1 MPGTWWTR
9 FTIVAAVTLWAI
21 WSLIPTLLG
30 KSVQDKLAA
39 EAEAATSAAA
49 GETTDDSAEELDWWM
64 KLLPKYRLAL
74 GLDLQG
80 GIDLTL
86 NVGTDEAVL
95 GTVQRTVKPLHDA
108 ATKDGLQLTSVTR
121 ERGQPTILIELG
133 PTTHIDDLRKFMDKR
148 YGDYEY
154 KSTKSVEEN
163 GVTKDVH
170 VFTLSDAAQASIKKN
185 AIQQALQTLR
195 DRINETGVKEPVIV
209 LKGGNRITVQL
220 PGMDNVEAAVKA
232 IGTTAVLEFRLLD
245 PDVDPAAIDRAL
257 LEAEKT
263 LTPEEYADD
272 TALSNWMIDTGRIPK
287 NDRLMFEYKEAPA
300 GQQGTKKGRV
310 RAEPIVVHDEV
321 VLTGDDIN
329 NASVSMNQFNQPYTA
344 LEFKP
349 RGGQIFEDITA
360 QNVGRRFAI
369 ILDGEV
375 RSAPVIRERI
385 GGGRASIEMG
395 TQDYQSAMADASLL
409 SLVLR
414 TGALPAP
421 VTVAETRVVGPS
433 LGADS
438 IRDGI
443 IGTLGGA
450 IFVVLFMLVVYR
462 LSGVI
467 ANIALAVNVLLVLA
481 LLAAAGATLTLP
493 GITGIAL
500 TIGMAVDCNII
511 FYERIKDERKLGK
524 APRAA
529 IDAGF
534 ANALS
539 AVVDAHITTTIAGIV
554 LYTYGTGPIRGFAVT
569 LLIGVIVNLFTGV
582 FMSQMM
588 MEYLGR
594 KSGDRLSI

>member
-9 FTIVAAVTLWAI
+9 FSIVIAVTIWSI

-30 KSVQDKLAA
+30 KDVQEKLAL
-39 EAEAATSAAA
+39 EADRATDAAA
-49 GETTDDSAEELDWWM
+49 GTDRAEEAVQPIDWWM
-64 KLLPKYRLAL
+64 RLLPKYKLAL

-86 NVGTDEAVL
+86 SVGVEEAVL
-95 GTVQRTVKPLHDA
+95 GTVQRTVKPLQDSA
-108 ATKDGLQLTSVTR
+108 AREGLQLASVIR
-121 ERGQPTILIELG
+121 ERGKPTLLVELG
-133 PTTHIDDLRKFMDKR
+133 SGTGVEDLRRFMDKH
-148 YGDYEY
+148 YGDYDY
-154 KSTKSVEEN
+154 KNSKTVDGKE
-163 GVTKDVH
+163 VH
-170 VFTLSDAAQASIKKN
+170 VYTLSDVAQDSIKKN
-185 AIQQALQTLR
+185 AVQQALQTLR

-220 PGMDNVEAAVKA
+220 PGMDDIEEAVKA

-245 PDVDPAAIDRAL
+245 AEIDANAIDRAL
-257 LEAEKT
+257 IEAEKG
-263 LTPEEYADD
+263 LTPAEYADD
-272 TALSNWMIDTGRIPK
+272 PTLSNWMIDHGYVPK
-287 NDRLMFEYKEAPA
+287 ADLLMWEYKEAAP
-300 GQQGTKKGRV
+300 GEKGGKKGRV
-310 RAEPIVVHDEV
+310 RAEPIVVHDEI

-329 NASVSMNQFNQPYTA
+329 NASVSMNSFNQPYTA

-349 RGGQIFEDITA
+349 RGGQVFEDITA

-395 TQDYQSAMADASLL
+395 TQDYESAMKDASLL

-421 VTVAETRVVGPS
+421 VTVTETRVVGPS

-443 IGTLGGA
+443 IGTLGGSV
-450 IFVVLFMLVVYR
+450 FVVLFMLVAYR
-462 LSGVI
+462 LSGVV
-467 ANIALAVNVLLVLA
+467 ANIALFVNVLLVLA

-511 FYERIKDERKLGK
+511 FYERIKDERRLGK
-524 APRAA
+524 NPRAA

-539 AVVDAHITTTIAGIV
+539 AVIDAHITTTIAGVV

-594 KSGDRLSI
+594 KSGDSLSI

>member
-9 FTIVAAVTLWAI
+9 FTIVIAVTLWAI
-21 WSLIPTLLG
+21 WSLIPTVLG
-30 KSVQDKLAA
+30 KNVQERLAA
-39 EAEAATSAAA
+39 EAEDATSAAA
-49 GETTDDSAEELDWWM
+49 GEDADEAAVEDLDWWM
-64 KLLPKYRLAL
+64 KLLPKYKLAL

-86 NVGTDEAVL
+86 NVGVDEAVL

-108 ATKDGLQLTSVTR
+108 ATKDGLQLASVTR
-121 ERGQPTILIELG
+121 ERGQPTLLIELG
-133 PTTHIDDLRKFMDKR
+133 PSTGIDDLRKFMDKR
-148 YGDYEY
+148 YGDYDY
-154 KSTKSVEEN
+154 KSTKIVDGKE
-163 GVTKDVH
+163 VH
-170 VFTLSDAAQASIKKN
+170 VYTLSDTAQASIKKN

-195 DRINETGVKEPVIV
+195 DRINETGVKEPAIV

-245 PDVDPAAIDRAL
+245 PDVDAAAVDRAL
-257 LEAEKT
+257 LEAEKA
-263 LTPEEYADD
+263 LTPEQYADD
-272 TALSNWMIDTGRIPK
+272 TQLSNWMIDTGRIPK
-287 NDRLMFEYKEAPA
+287 NDRLMFEYKEAPQ

-443 IGTLGGA
+443 YGTLGGA
-450 IFVVLFMLVVYR
+450 IFVVAFMLFVYR
-462 LSGVI
+462 ASGVI

-524 APRAA
+524 NPRAA

-539 AVVDAHITTTIAGIV
+539 AVIDAHITTTIAGIV